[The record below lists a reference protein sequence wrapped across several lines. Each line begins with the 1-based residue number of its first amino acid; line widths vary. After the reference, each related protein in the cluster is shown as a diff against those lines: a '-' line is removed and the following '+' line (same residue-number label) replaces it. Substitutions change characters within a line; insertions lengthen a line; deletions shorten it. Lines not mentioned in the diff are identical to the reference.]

1 FNGEYNR
8 GKILEDLGSTY
19 LSAGMTYKY
28 WPAVGNAHTY
38 IHAAIELMRE
48 NPVQI
53 EDIACVRVY
62 VGDFAQRMCQPLTE
76 RKAPQTMMDA
86 KFSLP
91 FTVALALVK
100 GSMNISDFSTD
111 ALRDQ
116 KVLALADK
124 VEPVFDA
131 DFNWNLKLPAG
142 KVEVVTN
149 DGRLIERLGTVV
161 PGTPERPMTWEELR
175 QKFRDCAQASA
186 QPLPLESIK
195 KVQNLVAALET
206 CGEITPVLELLS

>member
-1 FNGEYNR
+1 
-8 GKILEDLGSTY
+8 
-19 LSAGMTYKY
+19 
-28 WPAVGNAHTY
+28 
-38 IHAAIELMRE
+38 
-48 NPVQI
+48 
-53 EDIACVRVY
+53 
-62 VGDFAQRMCQPLTE
+62 
-76 RKAPQTMMDA
+76 MMDA

-116 KVLALADK
+116 QVLALADK

-131 DFNWNLKLPAG
+131 DFNWNLKVPAG
-142 KVEVVTN
+142 KVEVVTT
-149 DGRLIERLGTVV
+149 DGRRIERLGTKV

-175 QKFRDCAQASA
+175 QKFSDCAQASV
-186 QPLPLESIK
+186 QPVPLESIS